1 MEESVIL
8 VYGDP
13 AERQCWST
21 RRYPHVLIVLGK
33 CYDWFVVCSV
43 FVLSVV
49 IMFIFFFPFLDIM
62 FVRQQELIPS
72 IIIVTFTRNTAERV
86 GGISGIAGKEMR
98 VLFLAYF

>member
-1 MEESVIL
+1 M
-8 VYGDP
+8 
-13 AERQCWST
+13 
-21 RRYPHVLIVLGK
+21 
-33 CYDWFVVCSV
+33 CSV